1 MNATTTTSTTA
12 IPVRVPY
19 PDAAEPR
26 LRHRLGPGVLH
37 VVPSDEPDWITGSY
51 DDRGTGLPLTAEIDG
66 DTATLSQGFSFRSTA
81 SVLGLPQLELAISV
95 RRPFALTMEAGA
107 SESGFDLGGL
117 PITAFE
123 LKAGAGKYD
132 VDFSR
137 PNPVSMRSMELG
149 GGAGAFAARHLANAS
164 FGTLH
169 VGTGVAGCIL
179 DFSGTLLHDASARI
193 DTGLGSVELV
203 IPATTAARV
212 HAKTFAAGTD
222 AIGGFTRKSD
232 GYYTAPALEGRRPL
246 LVIEASVAFGQLTL
260 RAT

>member
-1 MNATTTTSTTA
+1 MNATTTTA

-19 PDAAEPR
+19 PDAVEPR
-26 LRHRLGPGVLH
+26 LRLRLGPCVLH

-51 DDRGTGLPLTAEIDG
+51 DDRGTGLPLIAQVEG
-66 DTATLSQGFSFRSTA
+66 DTATLSQGFNFRSTA
-81 SVLGLPQLELAISV
+81 SVLGLPQLDLAISA

-117 PITAFE
+117 PITVLE

-137 PNPVSMRSMELG
+137 PNPVQMRSMELG
-149 GGAGAFAARHLANAS
+149 TGAGAFTARHLANAS
-164 FGTLH
+164 FATLH

-179 DFSGTLLHDASARI
+179 DFSGSLRHDASARI
-193 DTGLGSVELV
+193 DSGLASVELV
-203 IPATTAARV
+203 IPASTAARV

-222 AIGGFTRKSD
+222 ATGGFTRRSD
-232 GYYTAPALEGRRPL
+232 DYFTAPALGGAHPL
-246 LVIEASVAFGQLTL
+246 LTIEASIAFGQLTL

>member
-1 MNATTTTSTTA
+1 MNATTTTA

-19 PDAAEPR
+19 PDAVEPR
-26 LRHRLGPGVLH
+26 LRLRLGPCVLH

-51 DDRGTGLPLTAEIDG
+51 DDRGTGLPLIAQVEG
-66 DTATLSQGFSFRSTA
+66 DTATLSQGFNFRSTA
-81 SVLGLPQLELAISV
+81 SVLGLPQLDLAIST

-117 PITAFE
+117 PITVLE

-137 PNPVSMRSMELG
+137 PNPVQMRSMELG
-149 GGAGAFAARHLANAS
+149 TGAGAFTARHLANAS
-164 FGTLH
+164 FATLH
-169 VGTGVAGCIL
+169 VGTGVAGCVL
-179 DFSGTLLHDASARI
+179 DFSGSLRHDASARI
-193 DTGLGSVELV
+193 DSGLASVELV
-203 IPATTAARV
+203 IPASTAARV

-222 AIGGFTRKSD
+222 ATSGFTRRSD
-232 GYYTAPALEGRRPL
+232 DYFTAPALGGAHPL
-246 LVIEASVAFGQLTL
+246 LTIEASIAFGQLTL